1 MARIADLI
9 TRYGYAAIFC
19 LLMLGIVGPLI
30 PDETILVFAG
40 IMVREHRLDYANVM
54 MAAYFGS
61 VCGITTSYLVGR
73 KGLLYIFE
81 KIPYFRRHSEL
92 YMGKVQSWFARYGR
106 WPLFFGYF
114 VVGVRHFT
122 AVAAGASRMRIRYFV
137 VYAYTGGLI
146 WVFFFVSLGYFLG
159 DQWERIGHDVTR
171 AIGTVVILI
180 AAGIGY
186 WLWRKHKAGSPQD
199 S

>member
-1 MARIADLI
+1 MTRVADLI

-40 IMVREHRLDYANVM
+40 ILVREHRLEYASVL
-54 MAAYFGS
+54 MAAYAGS

-73 KGLLYIFE
+73 KGLLYLFDR
-81 KIPYFRRHSEL
+81 IPYFRKHSAE
-92 YMGKVQSWFARYGR
+92 YMERVQMWFARYGR

-114 VVGVRHFT
+114 VMGVRHFT
-122 AVAAGASRMRIRYFV
+122 AVVAGASRMRIRYFA

-159 DQWERIGHDVTR
+159 DQWERIGHDVNR
-171 AIGTVVILI
+171 GIAVIALAL
-180 AAGIGY
+180 AAGVGFWI
-186 WLWRKHKAGSPQD
+186 WRKQRRYR
-199 S
+199 